1 MFQVLANTLEWDA
14 ARWRRLDDLHKLRN
28 RFDCGDIVEVS
39 EQQLESAIAGAQDLL
54 DDVLR
59 TFPRVKT

>member
-1 MFQVLANTLEWDA
+1 VVD
-14 ARWRRLDDLHKLRN
+14 
-28 RFDCGDIVEVS
+28 VS

-59 TFPRVKT
+59 TFPQIKP

>member
-1 MFQVLANTLEWDA
+1 
-14 ARWRRLDDLHKLRN
+14 
-28 RFDCGDIVEVS
+28 VS

-59 TFPRVKT
+59 TFFAEVGIRAVPHGAPSTLNAFINR